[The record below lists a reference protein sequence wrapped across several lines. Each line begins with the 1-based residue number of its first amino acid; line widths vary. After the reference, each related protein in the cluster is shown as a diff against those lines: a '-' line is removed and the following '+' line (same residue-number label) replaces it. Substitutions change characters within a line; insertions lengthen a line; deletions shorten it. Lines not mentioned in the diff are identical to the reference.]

1 MSKHTP
7 GPWIVYHDGPSR
19 PIILCGDNSMLSISR
34 WIDGKFTTYENEEA
48 DAQLIAASPDL
59 LAACKLALEDSSS
72 DYERYDLRSETIVA
86 LTKAIMKAEGK
97 DRT

>member
-59 LAACKLALEDSSS
+59 LAACKMALADSSPDSDDFRPQTIWALE
-72 DYERYDLRSETIVA
+72 E
-86 LTKAIMKAEGK
+86 AIEKAEGK